1 MRRLLDEYRERVL
14 IGEIYLPLERLMQYY
29 GADLQGAHL
38 PFNFQLLSAPWDAAH
53 LTGLIAEYERL
64 LPEGAWPNW
73 VLGNHDRPRIAS
85 RVAPAQ
91 ARVAAMLLLT
101 LRGTPTIYYGDE
113 LGMRNVSI
121 PPGEVQDP
129 FERRVPGLGLGRD
142 PIRTP
147 MQWSAAPQAGFTSGQ
162 PWLPVSSDH
171 EIVNVA
177 AQRQDP
183 KSMLALYTR
192 LIALRQAEPA
202 LQTGSLRIPGTKE
215 VFADVLIYVRGD
227 SFLMALNLGGR
238 PQRVQLPRGGTIVL
252 STHLDRGEEGVGD
265 TLELRPDEGL
275 MLRLTN

>member
-1 MRRLLDEYRERVL
+1 
-14 IGEIYLPLERLMQYY
+14 
-29 GADLQGAHL
+29 
-38 PFNFQLLSAPWDAAH
+38 
-53 LTGLIAEYERL
+53 
-64 LPEGAWPNW
+64 
-73 VLGNHDRPRIAS
+73 
-85 RVAPAQ
+85 
-91 ARVAAMLLLT
+91 MLLLT

-215 VFADVLIYVRGD
+215 VFADVLIYFRGD